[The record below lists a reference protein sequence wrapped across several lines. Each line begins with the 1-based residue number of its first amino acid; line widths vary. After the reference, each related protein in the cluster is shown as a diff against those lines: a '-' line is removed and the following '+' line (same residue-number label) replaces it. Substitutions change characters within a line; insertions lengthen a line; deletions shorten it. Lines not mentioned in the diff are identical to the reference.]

1 MTEHLPEDYLTDH
14 SYDGIQEYDNPL
26 PGWWKLLFW
35 GSFVF
40 SVLYWVWFHV
50 YPGKSITDTWQA
62 QVEAAKES
70 GYARFGELTDTPETL
85 LGLMADEDALA
96 IGASL
101 FAAKGCVACHAP
113 DGGGVVGL
121 GANFCDDYAIN
132 YEDLP
137 GMLSVVRE
145 GVPGTAMVPQTSIL
159 SEHEIYFVAAYV
171 AGLRGSTPANPR
183 PLDPKAKEI
192 APWPS
197 N

>member
-50 YPGKSITDTWQA
+50 YPGKSITASWQA
-62 QVEAAKES
+62 QVEEARES
-70 GYARFGELTDTPETL
+70 GYARFGELTDSDETL
-85 LGLMADEDALA
+85 LTLMGNEDAVA

-101 FAAKGCVACHAP
+101 YASKGCVACHAD
-113 DGGGVVGL
+113 DGGGKVAL
-121 GANFCDDYAIN
+121 GANFCDDLAIN
-132 YEDLP
+132 YDDLM
-137 GMLSVVRE
+137 GMLSVVRN
-145 GVPGTAMVPQTSIL
+145 GVEGTAMVPQTSIL
-159 SEHEIYFVAAYV
+159 SDQEIYFVTAYV
-171 AGLRGSTPANPR
+171 ASLRGTTPAAPR
-183 PLDPKAKEI
+183 PVDPKAKEI